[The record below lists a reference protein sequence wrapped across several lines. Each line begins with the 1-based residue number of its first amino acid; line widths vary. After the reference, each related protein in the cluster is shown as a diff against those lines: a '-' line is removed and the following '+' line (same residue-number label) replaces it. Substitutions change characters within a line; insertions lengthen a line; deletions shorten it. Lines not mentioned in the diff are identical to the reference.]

1 MSRSHHVVVE
11 NPRIKK
17 ILIENKMRIVFER
30 VDRSLLVIFSSTP
43 LSVDLYDFNIFLLL
57 SQLPDTAEAT
67 ARSARGEEEHSS
79 PWFTIGEWKIPR
91 DYPEVARKPP

>member
-1 MSRSHHVVVE
+1 
-11 NPRIKK
+11 
-17 ILIENKMRIVFER
+17 MRIVFER

-67 ARSARGEEEHSS
+67 AWSAWGDEEHSS
-79 PWFTIGEWKIPR
+79 SWFTIGEWKIPR